1 MVSRR
6 PQYRRRPCRH
16 RTGQGS
22 ASNPRSNAGWTPCGP
37 CRLAGTGRRGSTEIL
52 FRGRAGGPAID
63 LAVPA
68 GPLAHSDCEPW
79 SVVMKPRQ
87 RAERKGERRKDRARA
102 RRRKHSRLLSVR
114 SALVLELALSA
125 AIVGAVLLFAAHRS
139 PAQIA
144 LGGVGIFAASLKL
157 ADSLIDR

>member
-1 MVSRR
+1 
-6 PQYRRRPCRH
+6 
-16 RTGQGS
+16 
-22 ASNPRSNAGWTPCGP
+22 
-37 CRLAGTGRRGSTEIL
+37 
-52 FRGRAGGPAID
+52 
-63 LAVPA
+63 
-68 GPLAHSDCEPW
+68 
-79 SVVMKPRQ
+79 MKPRQ